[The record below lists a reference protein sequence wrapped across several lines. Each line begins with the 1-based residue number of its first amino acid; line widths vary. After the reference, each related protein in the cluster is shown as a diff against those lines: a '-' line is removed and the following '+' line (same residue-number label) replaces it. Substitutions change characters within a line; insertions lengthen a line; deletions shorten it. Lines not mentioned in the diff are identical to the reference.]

1 MKKIIIALTLI
12 LALSAGTMFV
22 FAESTVDEEALG
34 WFKERMDDRRE
45 ALKEALDDKDI
56 TQEEYNTWTEHFD
69 YMEEFHEEN
78 GFGSAS
84 LAFGGCHGRR
94 VNGTRGFGGGMM
106 RGFGW
111 NN

>member
-34 WFKERMDDRRE
+34 WFKERIEYKRE
-45 ALKEALDDKDI
+45 ALKEALDEKEI
-56 TQEEYNTWTEHFD
+56 TQEEYNTWNEHFN

-78 GFGSAS
+78 GFGPGGYG
-84 LAFGGCHGRR
+84 FGGCHGRR
-94 VNGTRGFGGGMM
+94 ANGSI
-106 RGFGW
+106 GFGW
-111 NN
+111 N